1 MNATRELASLD
12 LLEEKI
18 ILVDASDRQIGIA
31 EKLQAHREGLLHRAF
46 SIFVLNSQRQ
56 LLLQRRAKHKYHSGG
71 LWTNTCCSHPRDEE
85 TTLAA
90 AHRRLLEE
98 MGFDCEL
105 QELFSFIYRAELDN
119 GLTEYEF
126 DHVFVGYS
134 DRQPTLNPEEADA
147 WKWID
152 LDSLQADIKQ
162 HPESYT
168 YWLRDCCDRFI
179 AELR

>member
-1 MNATRELASLD
+1 MNATQELANP
-12 LLEEKI
+12 LEEKI
-18 ILVDASDRQIGIA
+18 ILVDASDRQVGTA

-46 SIFVLNSQRQ
+46 SIFVLNSQGQ

-71 LWTNTCCSHPRDEE
+71 LWTNTCCSHPREEE
-85 TTLAA
+85 TTLVA
-90 AHRRLLEE
+90 AHRRLQEE

-119 GLTEYEF
+119 DLTEYEF

-134 DRQPTLNPEEADA
+134 DRPPTLNPDEADA

-152 LDSLQADIKQ
+152 LLDLQADIKQ